1 MHLFGVSLTE
11 PELIDALVFE
21 LVRGYTFEEVL
32 EQVYKT
38 EPRRLAISQVIIA
51 RAPVSTAIDPKII
64 EGLVAQKL
72 TNLPPEIQFFGR
84 TIKDVNAA
92 FVRVPS
98 WPVHLLFSHEH
109 NHYLSANLNPT
120 SSINFFDAG
129 SPHFSSVIGNIQKA
143 EIEIIVEAGRGRF
156 PPIQGTLYEAPNGY
170 LVPSFLRVR
179 KPTTISIGCRCNFL
193 LVATSS
199 SGLCRD
205 CHRHVVDRLDYA
217 EHKPETCFVSQAA

>member
-72 TNLPPEIQFFGR
+72 TNLPP
-84 TIKDVNAA
+84 N
-92 FVRVPS
+92 
-98 WPVHLLFSHEH
+98 
-109 NHYLSANLNPT
+109 
-120 SSINFFDAG
+120 SIFWSN
-129 SPHFSSVIGNIQKA
+129 NK
-143 EIEIIVEAGRGRF
+143 RR
-156 PPIQGTLYEAPNGY
+156 
-170 LVPSFLRVR
+170 
-179 KPTTISIGCRCNFL
+179 
-193 LVATSS
+193 
-199 SGLCRD
+199 
-205 CHRHVVDRLDYA
+205 
-217 EHKPETCFVSQAA
+217 